1 MEDRTEDVEK
11 KLKLLQK
18 DLKKRETE
26 AFCEDDIDAILAT
39 RSRKVEEVKREKSE
53 SWLSKKKDGSKGGKG
68 GSKGGK
74 GDGGPDARQ
83 LVVRN
88 SDGDAATL
96 DGVVGLAGVK
106 EHVRALTA
114 QVRLDRERR
123 RHGMPVERGAS
134 LHCVFRGPPGT
145 GKTTVARLLARA
157 LGALGAVRAGDRVV
171 ECDRGALVAP
181 YMGQT
186 ALKVREAF
194 DRASGGSSQPAGA
207 LREQQ
212 IAVRRGVLNR
222 LLSAEQE
229 ASYLE
234 QLSKSQ
240 AECLGELYTLSD
252 RAAVSLT
259 QVGYFDV
266 ELRAVYGLRAM
277 GVALFAEP
285 SPY

>member
-1 MEDRTEDVEK
+1 MMKTPEHWSHRG
-11 KLKLLQK
+11 
-18 DLKKRETE
+18 
-26 AFCEDDIDAILAT
+26 LA
-39 RSRKVEEVKREKSE
+39 
-53 SWLSKKKDGSKGGKG
+53 
-68 GSKGGK
+68 
-74 GDGGPDARQ
+74 
-83 LVVRN
+83 
-88 SDGDAATL
+88 AAALAAL

-194 DRASGGSSQPAGA
+194 DRASGGVLFVDEAHALVESDKDASAAKQGKRKPKATANTTNASKRDTGTPRKSAATGGDQVTTGKPMSLINAAAHILAQDDQEPLRCKDIVEKAISQNLWQPGKGLTPAA
-207 LREQQ
+207 T
-212 IAVRRGVLNR
+212 
-222 LLSAEQE
+222 LSAAMMREIKTKGND
-229 ASYLE
+229 SRFV
-234 QLSKSQ
+234 K
-240 AECLGELYTLSD
+240 AE
-252 RAAVSLT
+252 R
-259 QVGYFDV
+259 
-266 ELRAVYGLRAM
+266 GLFTVQGK
-277 GVALFAEP
+277 GV
-285 SPY
+285 

>member
-1 MEDRTEDVEK
+1 MGTYEAAHTTKGLRSSYASGTASSES
-11 KLKLLQK
+11 LLRLRRA
-18 DLKKRETE
+18 D
-26 AFCEDDIDAILAT
+26 FEDDGARADAGAAALA
-39 RSRKVEEVKREKSE
+39 
-53 SWLSKKKDGSKGGKG
+53 
-68 GSKGGK
+68 
-74 GDGGPDARQ
+74 A
-83 LVVRN
+83 
-88 SDGDAATL
+88 L

-194 DRASGGSSQPAGA
+194 DRASGGGGASATRSRPSSDLCAEGGPPPVG
-207 LREQQ
+207 LREVGSSFEEGGTQSGANPEGRQQ
-212 IAVRRGVLNR
+212 
-222 LLSAEQE
+222 
-229 ASYLE
+229 
-234 QLSKSQ
+234 
-240 AECLGELYTLSD
+240 
-252 RAAVSLT
+252 
-259 QVGYFDV
+259 
-266 ELRAVYGLRAM
+266 
-277 GVALFAEP
+277 
-285 SPY
+285 